1 MRKQMFRI
9 LRRILEL
16 RIALGGCLLAQNE
29 VRLSVKL
36 APSQRRK
43 VDDQR
48 HQVDQPR

>member
-1 MRKQMFRI
+1 MFRI

-16 RIALGGCLLAQNE
+16 RIALGCCLLAQNE

-43 VDDQR
+43 VDDQ
-48 HQVDQPR
+48 HDQVDQPR